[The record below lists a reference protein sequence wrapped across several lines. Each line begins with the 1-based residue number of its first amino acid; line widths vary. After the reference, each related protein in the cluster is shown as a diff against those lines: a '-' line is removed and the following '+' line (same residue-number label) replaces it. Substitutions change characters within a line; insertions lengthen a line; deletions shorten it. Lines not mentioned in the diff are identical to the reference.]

1 MLLSELRRFPLPRRR
16 VLDRVTQVEMVSCP
30 VSDLLTAMALFIE
43 VVLSVPLFCLCLTP
57 ETTYDSHKI
66 VFRFSINSK
75 CLCDLCHNRLVSS
88 FGLSHFPV
96 PWSGI
101 ARAPTALLG
110 YGCPRSFSPLYV
122 LRFIDK
128 EECKLGKIT
137 DYQLLLATSRGLQH
151 PRAKVDSPPSKTLRK
166 SLLLLRVSSSAIE
179 ASIRYDSKHM
189 AAVSRGLVSRI
200 TQFLSIRS
208 LTPSSSQSP
217 PHSSFFLIRRFSS
230 DAGLLDGNESDPSR
244 IIEAKP
250 GEMSRSSKRTG
261 IIAVKCGM
269 TALWDKWGAR
279 VPVSI
284 LWVDDNIVSQ
294 VKTVE
299 KEGIFA
305 LQIGCGHKKAKHL
318 TMPVL
323 GHFRA
328 QGVPLKR
335 KLREF
340 PVTEDA
346 LLPVG
351 TELGV
356 RHFVPGQFVDVTGIT
371 RGKGFQGVMKRHK
384 MKGGPASHGC
394 SKAHRKGGSTGQR
407 DDPGKVFKGR
417 KMPGRMGAKQRTVKN
432 VWVYK
437 IDPAR
442 NLIWVRGQVPG
453 AEGNFVFIE
462 DAFYKKPDISKLP
475 FPTYLAPEDED
486 LSELEPLVADL
497 GEVDPFMLAE

>member
-1 MLLSELRRFPLPRRR
+1 ISNKSKDHEGNRFGWKIDRRR
-16 VLDRVTQVEMVSCP
+16 QVSL
-30 VSDLLTAMALFIE
+30 SKT
-43 VVLSVPLFCLCLTP
+43 VVQPML
-57 ETTYDSHKI
+57 HG
-66 VFRFSINSK
+66 N
-75 CLCDLCHNRLVSS
+75 
-88 FGLSHFPV
+88 G
-96 PWSGI
+96 SG
-101 ARAPTALLG
+101 
-110 YGCPRSFSPLYV
+110 S
-122 LRFIDK
+122 LRF
-128 EECKLGKIT
+128 ET
-137 DYQLLLATSRGLQH
+137 
-151 PRAKVDSPPSKTLRK
+151 
-166 SLLLLRVSSSAIE
+166 
-179 ASIRYDSKHM
+179 M
-189 AAVSRGLVSRI
+189 AAVPRGLISRF
-200 TQFLSIRS
+200 TQLLSIRS
-208 LTPSSSQSP
+208 TTPSPSQC
-217 PHSSFFLIRRFSS
+217 SFYLLRRFSS
-230 DAGLLDGNESDPSR
+230 DAELLTATGSDITEAPTR
-244 IIEAKP
+244 IIDAKP
-250 GEMSRSSKRTG
+250 GEMSPGSKRTG

-294 VKTVE
+294 VKTIE

-305 LQIGCGHKKAKHL
+305 LQIGCGHKKPKHL
-318 TMPVL
+318 TMPEL

-356 RHFVPGQFVDVTGIT
+356 RHFVPGQYVDVTGIT
-371 RGKGFQGVMKRHK
+371 RGKGFQGVMKRWK
-384 MKGGPASHGC
+384 FKGGPASHGC

-417 KMPGRMGAKQRTVKN
+417 KMPGHMGAAQRTVKN

-453 AEGNFVFIE
+453 AEGNFVFIN
-462 DAFYKKPDISKLP
+462 DACYKKPDISKLP

-486 LSELEPLVADL
+486 PSELEPLVADL
-497 GEVDPFMLAE
+497 GEVDPFMLAETYVNAQPAGNKKPSSPTPSEKTRISGDSAPTVYSGSIVTSSAQFVSTSLLQKRASSASIALPSPTSIALLGRLPPLLPSHARPHKKIFAAKEAKRRAKEALANLQDLVLKQKSFGDEE